1 VIDVRLIDGDALIDK
16 YGDWYTEEGTEEG
29 YIGTIKGIVDGM
41 PTIEPERKTGYWH
54 ITDAYPHN
62 VYCSECHKKYAQ
74 THWAVWEDG
83 SMPRRF
89 CPNCGANMRGE
100 QDE

>member
-1 VIDVRLIDGDALIDK
+1 MKLIDPIRLKQSLAVSAILEDKKTIEQIID
-16 YGDWYTEEGTEEG
+16 EQ
-29 YIGTIKGIVDGM
+29 
-41 PTIEPERKTGYWH
+41 PTIERKTGRWQ

-83 SMPRRF
+83 SLPRNY
-89 CPNCGANMRGE
+89 CPNCGADMRGE
-100 QDE
+100 QP